1 MWNVGTYDPNV
12 KGKVQ
17 AEEPRM
23 KVLMWGIGAEQTVVV
38 MKLLNESGTK
48 GSESELYYSV
58 LKICQPAMG
67 GAYGQNKAV

>member
-1 MWNVGTYDPNV
+1 
-12 KGKVQ
+12 
-17 AEEPRM
+17 M

-38 MKLLNESGTK
+38 RKLFNESGAK

-58 LKICQPAMG
+58 LKICQPEMG